1 MSFLKIFFRFFVAIV
16 IAALIGFFIARE
28 LLLWWAGQQIK
39 GAAQALVQPVRFQ
52 ETARSCFQG
61 SSAGESPIQGYQ
73 LRFVSDR
80 AFRLEAVCT
89 ASEPA
94 FYKGEDIVWPVRKT
108 TGSAG
113 LFTVGDGN
121 ISGEFTLTL
130 WGQNRLISFD
140 NSTKTVLHKWGK
152 SSLLSDV
159 VWSSCQAHG
168 LRCCDELSQQGEGER
183 WSRGVT
189 DCPQQ
194 CFTSCS
200 ERPVILSFR
209 TQPAPTGNA
218 RTVQVAP
225 DEASITF
232 AYQIESKEDIQS
244 IILDFGDGE
253 KMEYTSKSKKITH
266 DYNCAQPECRYEA
279 SLSILTVSGLA
290 EAATPLRSMTI
301 VVTNANTPYTGE

>member
-1 MSFLKIFFRFFVAIV
+1 MSFLKIFFRFLVVVLITALAVFFVV
-16 IAALIGFFIARE
+16 RE
-28 LLLWWAGQQIK
+28 LLLIWAGQQLK
-39 GAAQALVQPVRFQ
+39 GAAQALEQPVRFQ

-61 SSAGESPIQGYQ
+61 SSAGESPVQGYQ
-73 LRFVSDR
+73 LRFISDR

-94 FYKGEDIVWPVRKT
+94 LYKDDELVWPVSKT

-113 LFTVGDGN
+113 LFTAGDGN
-121 ISGEFTLTL
+121 ITGEFTISL
-130 WGQNRLISFD
+130 WGQTRLVTFD
-140 NSTKTVLHKWGK
+140 SLSKSVTHKWGE

-168 LRCCDELSQQGEGER
+168 LRCCDELSQQGTGER

-194 CFTSCS
+194 CFTTCS

-209 TQPAPTGNA
+209 TQPAPTGNT
-218 RTVQVAP
+218 RSVQVKQ

-232 AYQIESKEDIQS
+232 AYQIESKEDIQG
-244 IILDFGDGE
+244 IVLDFGDGE
-253 KMEYTSKSKKITH
+253 KMELKSKSEKITH
-266 DYNCAQPECRYEA
+266 DYKCAQSECTYDA
-279 SLSILTVSGLA
+279 TLSILTISGLS
-290 EAATPLRSMTI
+290 EAVTPLRSITI
-301 VVTNANTPYTGE
+301 VVTNANNPYTGE